1 MPCVLSMCHG
11 GSARCATRCLIDRA
25 QGLASSYVMSDIG
38 ATVPGRWH
46 TWQLRWKIGATSL
59 LKVTGGPTSAA
70 RARAGTATAQRDT
83 KAVAMLFVRVISLIS
98 RLLDPAPGR

>member
-11 GSARCATRCLIDRA
+11 GISRCATRCLIERA

-59 LKVTGGPTSAA
+59 LKVTGALMSAA

-83 KAVAMLFVRVISLIS
+83 KAAAMFFVRVIS
-98 RLLDPAPGR
+98 RLLDPVP